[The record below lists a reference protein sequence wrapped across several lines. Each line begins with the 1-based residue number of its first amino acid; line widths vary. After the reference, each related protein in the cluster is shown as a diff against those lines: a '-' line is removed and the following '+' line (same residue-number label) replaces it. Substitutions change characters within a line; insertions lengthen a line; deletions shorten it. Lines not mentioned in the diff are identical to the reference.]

1 MTAKKKIRNKFAAQ
15 GYGPDKVVF
24 ESLNVTIMKTYTF
37 IFLNLILLVV
47 SSCTEN
53 KKQMMSLDLVET
65 VSELQV
71 KLPLS
76 FGDLGSLTNVEY
88 KDTIFTMELTIDERE
103 CSFENFVK
111 MKNNRKNFI
120 LTHISAS
127 RQTGRKLF
135 EQCASYNVYL
145 RYLLKGKYSNKELEI
160 IVTPEEIKQALNKKC
175 SAYQVLKIQIEGE
188 NSTLPEKIDDGAV
201 ITNIDLIDTMVYVTV
216 KYDEDIFQL
225 TGIEDKLENTG
236 KILASDPLT
245 ANFLKTISDARCGL
259 VYRYVGSVSGKTYD
273 IVFTSK
279 ELLILMTDYETKV
292 KTQF

>member
-1 MTAKKKIRNKFAAQ
+1 
-15 GYGPDKVVF
+15 
-24 ESLNVTIMKTYTF
+24 MKTYTF

-88 KDTIFTMELTIDERE
+88 KDTIFTMEITIDEKE

-120 LTHISAS
+120 LTTISAS
-127 RQTGRKLF
+127 KQKERKLF

-188 NSTLPEKIDDGAV
+188 KSTLPEKIDDGAV

-225 TGIEDKLENTG
+225 TGIEDKLEMNKKNTG
-236 KILASDPLT
+236 KFLASDPLT